1 MIPTAEL
8 LYVNTCFCIE
18 YKVTKTIQSSG
29 FFLFAARELRVRE
42 ERGIPVRSFN
52 SVSSP
57 PRRKEGSRSNDSD
70 ECQTPSERNEEE
82 DIPKSSASIDFIRFP
97 EIDSGS
103 ILFCTEGEFFGF
115 LVIYNSIRPNV
126 GLSFSNFS

>member
-1 MIPTAEL
+1 M
-8 LYVNTCFCIE
+8 
-18 YKVTKTIQSSG
+18 
-29 FFLFAARELRVRE
+29 RENS
-42 ERGIPVRSFN
+42 VRSSN
-52 SVSSP
+52 QASSF
-57 PRRKEGSRSNDSD
+57 GGLDYSD
-70 ECQTPSERNEEE
+70 ECQTPSERNEE
-82 DIPKSSASIDFIRFP
+82 DKPKSPASIDFIRFP